1 MDWHGKRVFITG
13 ISGFAGSYLA
23 RSLVENGAAVFGLI
37 RRKTEGIPPRNVSDR
52 DISGRVT
59 LLEGNLED
67 YSAVLQAVSTASP
80 DVVFHLAAQS
90 YVPRS
95 FSHPLETAQANCMGT
110 ANVLEAVR
118 SCHSDP
124 AVVFAGSSEEY
135 GLVISSEHQYRMA
148 GERYGIIH
156 PEPESIP
163 ELPISETNPLRPMSP
178 YAVSKVYGDHLMR
191 NYFHTYGVKAVVS
204 RSFNHEGPGRG
215 LMFVTSVITR
225 QVAAMKAGEISSIRI
240 GNVNPFRDWSHV
252 TDITGGYDLLAEK
265 GCPGDVYN
273 LGTGSTSSVLSYLL
287 LSIEEAGFPVD
298 SVCTFNGAKKVD
310 TPTAIDHSRQFGT
323 SFEKTTV
330 DRMIL
335 EESVEY
341 SAEDGGL
348 IVSSGE
354 RKIRVD
360 FEPERFRPAEVP
372 ILLADIKKV
381 KNIGY
386 CPHVGIRDI
395 IREQLTYFSDVKNRV

>member
-1 MDWHGKRVFITG
+1 M
-13 ISGFAGSYLA
+13 
-23 RSLVENGAAVFGLI
+23 
-37 RRKTEGIPPRNVSDR
+37 
-52 DISGRVT
+52 
-59 LLEGNLED
+59 
-67 YSAVLQAVSTASP
+67 
-80 DVVFHLAAQS
+80 
-90 YVPRS
+90 
-95 FSHPLETAQANCMGT
+95 
-110 ANVLEAVR
+110 
-118 SCHSDP
+118 
-124 AVVFAGSSEEY
+124 
-135 GLVISSEHQYRMA
+135 
-148 GERYGIIH
+148 
-156 PEPESIP
+156 
-163 ELPISETNPLRPMSP
+163 
-178 YAVSKVYGDHLMR
+178 
-191 NYFHTYGVKAVVS
+191 
-204 RSFNHEGPGRG
+204 
-215 LMFVTSVITR
+215 
-225 QVAAMKAGEISSIRI
+225 
-240 GNVNPFRDWSHV
+240 
-252 TDITGGYDLLAEK
+252 
-265 GCPGDVYN
+265 YN

>member
-1 MDWHGKRVFITG
+1 MDWQGKRVFITG
-13 ISGFAGSYLA
+13 ISGFAGPYLA
-23 RSLVENGAAVFGLI
+23 RSLIEKGAEVFGLT
-37 RRKTEGIPPRNVSDR
+37 RRKTDGIPSRNVRDR

-67 YSAVLQAVSTASP
+67 FSAITHAVSTATP

-95 FSHPLETAQANCMGT
+95 FTHPLETAQANCMGT

-124 AVVFAGSSEEY
+124 VVIFAGSSEEY

-148 GERYGIIH
+148 CERYGVIH
-156 PEPESIP
+156 PGPEKIP
-163 ELPISETNPLRPMSP
+163 ELPISEKNPLRPMSP

-225 QVAAMKAGEISSIRI
+225 QVAAMKAGEINSIRI

-252 TDITGGYDLLAEK
+252 TDITGGYGLLAEK
-265 GCPGDVYN
+265 GTHGDVYN
-273 LGTGSTSSVLSYLL
+273 QGTGSTSSVLSYLL
-287 LSIEEAGFPVD
+287 LSLEEAGFPVD
-298 SVCTFNGAKKVD
+298 SICTHDGAKSVD
-310 TPTAIDHSRQFGT
+310 DPTGIDHSRQFGV
-323 SFEKTTV
+323 SFDKTIV

-335 EESVEY
+335 EDSVEY
-341 SAEDGGL
+341 TVEDRGL
-348 IVSSGE
+348 FISSGE

-360 FEPERFRPAEVP
+360 FEPDRFRPAEVP
-372 ILLADIKKV
+372 ILLADVKKI

-386 CPHVGIRDI
+386 CARLGIRDV
-395 IREQLTYFSDVKNRV
+395 IREQINYFSDIKNRV

>member
-1 MDWHGKRVFITG
+1 MDWQDKRVFITG

-23 RSLVENGAAVFGLI
+23 RSLVENGAVVFGLT
-37 RRKTEGIPPRNVSDR
+37 RRKTDGIPPRNVTDR

-67 YSAVLQAVSTASP
+67 YSAVSHAVSIASP

-95 FSHPLETAQANCMGT
+95 FTHPLETAQANCMGT

-124 AVVFAGSSEEY
+124 GVIFAGSSEEY

-156 PEPESIP
+156 PEPEAIP

-191 NYFHTYGVKAVVS
+191 NYFHTYGVRAVVS

-225 QVAAMKAGEISSIRI
+225 QVAAMKAGETSSIRI

-252 TDITGGYDLLAEK
+252 TDITGGYCLLADK

-298 SVCTFNGAKKVD
+298 SVSTFNGAKTVD
-310 TPTAIDHSRQFGT
+310 APTATDHSRQFGA
-323 SFEKTTV
+323 SFEKTAV

-341 SAEDGGL
+341 AVEDRGL

-372 ILLADIKKV
+372 ILLADIRKV
-381 KNIGY
+381 KNLGF
-386 CPHVGIRDI
+386 CSRTGIRDI
-395 IREQLTYFSDVKNRV
+395 IREQLNYFSDAKNRV